1 MTEHIQLALRDVF
14 VYKQK
19 NEKLNISPR
28 TYAALSF
35 KACTSGRYISEG
47 TVTKHAPGA
56 LCLVPA
62 DVAYRRESKEEDIY
76 VIQFDATPLLPRE
89 IRVLPVDDVAAY
101 REKFETAL
109 ALWQEQ
115 APGYYYRVAAILYE
129 LFAEVAAPMEQ
140 AANKKDDLA
149 KAHQYMEEHFSNAS
163 LSIEQMARRA
173 HISPAYFRR
182 RFAERY
188 GTTPKQ
194 YLDSLRMQHA
204 KELLQTG
211 YYSTREIA
219 ERCGFSDASY
229 FCTAFRRHTG
239 KSVTAYRHIATE

>member
-1 MTEHIQLALRDVF
+1 MTKHFQLTLCDVF

-19 NEKLNISPR
+19 NEKLSISPR
-28 TYAALSF
+28 TYTALSF
-35 KACTSGRYISEG
+35 KPTTAGRYISEG
-47 TVTKHAPGA
+47 SAIEQPAGS
-56 LCLVPA
+56 LCLIPA
-62 DVAYRRESKEEDIY
+62 DVAYARENVAEDIY
-76 VIQFDATPLLPRE
+76 VFHFDTTPLLPRE

-101 REKFETAL
+101 RDKFETAL
-109 ALWQEQ
+109 ALWQEH
-115 APGYYYRVAAILYE
+115 APGYYYRVSAILYE
-129 LFAEVAAPMEQ
+129 LFAEIAAPMEQ

-149 KAHQYMEEHFSNAS
+149 KVHQYMEEHFSNAS

-173 HISPAYFRR
+173 HVSPAYFRR

-194 YLDSLRMQHA
+194 YLDRLRMQHA
-204 KELLQTG
+204 EKLLQTG

-239 KSVTAYRHIATE
+239 KSVTAYRHTVAE

>member
-1 MTEHIQLALRDVF
+1 MKEHIQLALRDVF

-19 NEKLNISPR
+19 NEKLNVSPR

-35 KACTSGRYISEG
+35 KACTSGHYISEG

-76 VIQFDATPLLPRE
+76 VFHFDATPLLPRE
-89 IRVLPVDDVAAY
+89 IRVLQVSDVAAY

-109 ALWQEQ
+109 ALWQQ
-115 APGYYYRVAAILYE
+115 QPPGYYYRVAAILYE
-129 LFAEVAAPMEQ
+129 LFAEIAAPMEQ

-149 KAHQYMEEHFSNAS
+149 KARQYMEEHFSNTS
-163 LSIEQMARRA
+163 LSIEQLARRA
-173 HISPAYFRR
+173 HVSPAYFRR

-194 YLDSLRMQHA
+194 YLDRLRMQHA
-204 KELLQTG
+204 EKLLQTN

-239 KSVTAYRHIATE
+239 VSITAYRHITTE